1 MIIGTPKSLDELQTF
16 SVQELEELFKG
27 MEQYITSGV
36 PMEVPA
42 AIPIGQLGRIVVTL
56 RRYHAM
62 VKRAAG
68 AEDGLE
74 APGMDEITDRWAV
87 LSADAQALLDAAAPK
102 EQKIVQAKS
111 SRLVLPK

>member
-16 SVQELEELFKG
+16 SAPELEELYKG
-27 MEQYITSGV
+27 MEQYVTSGV

-42 AIPIGQLGRIVVTL
+42 AIPIGQLGRIVATL
-56 RRYHAM
+56 RRYHEV
-62 VKRAAG
+62 VKRTAG

-74 APGMDEITDRWAV
+74 APGMDEVTDRWAA
-87 LSADAQALLDAAAPK
+87 LSSDAQALLDTTPPK